1 MIKLLHKG
9 VLLDPDAH
17 DAPTVTNSVT
27 KTFTNSV
34 DPFEDELGFQLD
46 LRAGRCIYVYTHTC
60 VCVCIHVYT
69 HIHIYMYG
77 GFSIKKN
84 YEQLYVCIYIYIQAV
99 ESSGGWH

>member
-1 MIKLLHKG
+1 VIKLLHKG

-17 DAPTVTNSVT
+17 DAPTVT

-69 HIHIYMYG
+69 HIYMYICTVV
-77 GFSIKKN
+77 S
-84 YEQLYVCIYIYIQAV
+84 L
-99 ESSGGWH
+99 

>member
-1 MIKLLHKG
+1 VIKLLHKG

-46 LRAGRCIYVYTHTC
+46 LRAGRCIYVYMYIHTHVC
-60 VCVCIHVYT
+60 VCVYIYMYT
-69 HIHIYMYG
+69 HTHTHTHTHIYG
-77 GFSIKKN
+77 GFSIKKK
-84 YEQLYVCIYIYIQAV
+84 L
-99 ESSGGWH
+99 